1 MKPAHGLYIKLFI
14 VAVVLTGTS
23 LLPIGNFFST
33 VLLSIG
39 CGGIASVIIAWL
51 VDIRNYRLTRKENE
65 YKFSLIMEECVHL
78 YKDLLFV
85 AVNECH
91 GLYHDKEKRTFKAW
105 LDILGDNANCHCRT
119 NDTMDRRFQ
128 CLSARISAIQN
139 FIERFRS
146 QSVTLILN
154 GYPNIKNIL
163 NFFEMQN
170 VHCWGTLNQ
179 LNMKNYK
186 AFCDTTNILYKE
198 FTEMFPEYTKE
209 IPEQYNMEIARK
221 WDE

>member
-91 GLYHDKEKRTFKAW
+91 GLYHDKEKRT
-105 LDILGDNANCHCRT
+105 GT
-119 NDTMDRRFQ
+119 Q
-128 CLSARISAIQN
+128 C
-139 FIERFRS
+139 
-146 QSVTLILN
+146 
-154 GYPNIKNIL
+154 K
-163 NFFEMQN
+163 
-170 VHCWGTLNQ
+170 
-179 LNMKNYK
+179 
-186 AFCDTTNILYKE
+186 
-198 FTEMFPEYTKE
+198 
-209 IPEQYNMEIARK
+209 
-221 WDE
+221 